1 MQGAAS
7 SFPIS
12 LNGGEAERLLPTAG
26 LVVTA
31 QVKAANGIVIK
42 VLSNGAAYFLQ
53 AVNSIGNS
61 VIFNEIN
68 VVEAASLLSSFQ
80 SFARNVFSG
89 MLNAPGQMLATAR
102 GENSGENNGGNPK
115 EIRELIIASYSLTV
129 ILASA
134 SSLLYVIAYFSFP
147 HLGYSSDTA
156 KSACDF
162 VFYTGFAIWPTLM
175 LTTLG
180 QIAYASGFWKSS
192 LITSLMNRIPA
203 IIGSYFLAVTAGWLT
218 TGIAVAN
225 LAAPWLVYLAMEF
238 WMRHQAAFRDVFTS
252 STDRNQQPEFQT
264 IMKQL
269 KTMFILS
276 LKVGFQRCTEWLN
289 ALAITMILGAMIKS
303 SLRSMNPALNA
314 IALWSLFS
322 QGIGTGANMIVAKLI
337 KQLEKAKEQN
347 KSKDEQAEIYKQ
359 IKSVIVKRVM
369 EGVVINSVVG
379 AAMYAARTN
388 IVKCLIDNPS
398 PQTQQTAENLLGVVG
413 LGLVADAIRL
423 IVSTVLTAFNKPLQ
437 PNAVSLSLMSF
448 GIAIGFL
455 ISLGQSDSFK
465 IMSIFACRSA
475 TISLSALANLYTTYC
490 SVVGLHAAIDKKI
503 AAQLLV
509 AQPVRKENTTA
520 TAVNVSVNQ
529 EEEEEVAAPPQSNG
543 LLLFFTCCKDVCIS
557 AYCRFFG
564 ARVGTAPAEAQ
575 HNHFAHG

>member
-1 MQGAAS
+1 
-7 SFPIS
+7 
-12 LNGGEAERLLPTAG
+12 
-26 LVVTA
+26 
-31 QVKAANGIVIK
+31 
-42 VLSNGAAYFLQ
+42 
-53 AVNSIGNS
+53 
-61 VIFNEIN
+61 
-68 VVEAASLLSSFQ
+68 
-80 SFARNVFSG
+80 
-89 MLNAPGQMLATAR
+89 
-102 GENSGENNGGNPK
+102 
-115 EIRELIIASYSLTV
+115 
-129 ILASA
+129 
-134 SSLLYVIAYFSFP
+134 
-147 HLGYSSDTA
+147 
-156 KSACDF
+156 
-162 VFYTGFAIWPTLM
+162 
-175 LTTLG
+175 
-180 QIAYASGFWKSS
+180 
-192 LITSLMNRIPA
+192 
-203 IIGSYFLAVTAGWLT
+203 
-218 TGIAVAN
+218 
-225 LAAPWLVYLAMEF
+225 
-238 WMRHQAAFRDVFTS
+238 MRHQAAFRDVFTS

-359 IKSVIVKRVM
+359 IKSVIVKSVM
-369 EGVVINSVVG
+369 AGVVINSVVG